1 MELQSELLRR
11 RIDLGN
17 LATGVIG
24 TAAATV
30 DIISDIGIAQTA
42 ANALFTLP
50 APTDTSNG
58 RSVSVA
64 NSGTAPFTINGINVG
79 VGNFS
84 TFEWHNGTWR
94 THVGLAGSDFW
105 RSGSING
112 ILPDG
117 VTDTQDA
124 IFHNGQVVVDTGT
137 STDTGLTLAQLKG
150 TTAADRDATVELG
163 NTMTAIGV
171 DATGKVRISNSLG
184 ITDSRATDTLPQAY
198 AMGTYEEFKQS
209 ATIGLSAASVGG
221 NIPTYSELHTTRR
234 YGYAGDLS
242 GGPVRQDV
250 DLDDGRQYFRL
261 SVNATTWGPWTLE
274 SKPASD
280 FNLQDLLQLSGTA
293 KVSLNGEITWTNRL
307 ITMTAGN
314 GRNQEP
320 SGYHDINT
328 PAVGLA
334 IPVSDGTT
342 RVVVA
347 ATAGQTG
354 LSGGVLINSW
364 EALWYLV
371 PRGSGNGFVPAN
383 FRIQVYSSATTAG
396 LFAPAIN
403 PQGDAGTWVRICSRN
418 GDSQGNEFHWG
429 FGESCGVGAQ
439 FGGAGMAA
447 QETSARQMDKTRA
460 LIGGYA
466 FRPWN
471 LTNSVTSFGFNG
483 SYIRAISSG
492 GNSADINSSGYR
504 DINPPAAG
512 TVIYGVGGVANS
524 AWRATV
530 ANDGMYRMGEAYL
543 GEGPTAATAVAD
555 LGTYETLWFAHD
567 VNGGTNAGTWYKT
580 FYGNNFVAPAHWIFV
595 AQRNDGGFITI
606 FTGEELNRGEFLW
619 AGKREQLLNKSRFE
633 VTSMGRFD
641 CRWTQAGFFAGTAA
655 NGIASGGGTAGVLVS
670 WPANT
675 LMSAMDSDQGRAFTW
690 IEVPTAGYAI
700 PMLDAA
706 GTRTRVVQTI
716 GGTRFIPLGAWE
728 SLVYI
733 PQQNGPNNST
743 VDRGWFIVNYGDSRH
758 IPANAM
764 TIASWA
770 ANGAQAGASTN
781 KTRIKMGDGTYIQP
795 GVSLQSVG
803 AAVLGDHAQGTTVDD
818 WRNVVVAGQTG
829 PGMSAVMPA
838 VVGVTGPYG
847 APYTPQYRAIS
858 NQLSPRGSVELRGLL
873 ALNTN
878 ITVGSPIIA
887 FLPGVFVVNNPIVMA
902 QATSSGLQ
910 DNQPVPVQLRFSN
923 GTINGSDG
931 TTITAFSGSLNT
943 TINPYFTLAANGNG
957 KAAGALAWVS
967 FDNIILPHG

>member
-1 MELQSELLRR
+1 MEINSYLLRE
-11 RIDLGN
+11 RINLGN
-17 LATGVIG
+17 LAAGPIG

-30 DIISDIGIAQTA
+30 DIVADIGIAQTTA
-42 ANALFTLP
+42 GVVLSLP
-50 APTDTSNG
+50 NPTDTRNG

-64 NSGTAPFTINGINVG
+64 NSGSTSFTVNGINIG

-112 ILPDG
+112 VLPDG

-137 STDTGLTLAQLKG
+137 ITDTGLTLAQLKG
-150 TTAADRDATVELG
+150 VTAGDRDGTVELG
-163 NTMTAIGV
+163 NAMTAIGV

-184 ITDSRATDTLPQAY
+184 VTDSRATDTLPQAY
-198 AMGTYEEFKQS
+198 QMGTYEEFKTS
-209 ATIGLSAASVGG
+209 SVVGLTAASVGG
-221 NIPTYSELHTTRR
+221 SIPTYSELHTTRR
-234 YGYAGDLS
+234 YGFAGDLS

-261 SVNATTWGPWTLE
+261 SINATTWGPWTLE

-280 FNLQDLLQLSGTA
+280 FNLQDMLHLSGTA
-293 KVSLNGEITWTNRL
+293 KVSLTNEITWAGRL

-334 IPVSDGTT
+334 IPVSDGST
-342 RVVVA
+342 RVVTA

-354 LSGGVLINSW
+354 LSGGVPLNIW
-364 EALWYLV
+364 ESLWYFV

-383 FRIQVYSSATTAG
+383 FRIQVYSSAATAG
-396 LFAPAIN
+396 LFAPAID

-418 GDSQGNEFHWG
+418 GDNSSNEFHWG
-429 FGESCGVGAQ
+429 FGESCGTGAQ

-471 LTNSVTSFGFNG
+471 LTNSAVSFGFNG
-483 SYIRAISSG
+483 SYIRSISSG
-492 GNSADINSSGYR
+492 GASSDINASGYR

-512 TVIYGVGGVANS
+512 TIIYGVGGLANS

-530 ANDGMYRMGEAYL
+530 ANDAMNRMGEAYL
-543 GEGPTAATAVAD
+543 GEGPSAVTLVAD

-567 VNGGTNAGTWYKT
+567 VNGGTNVGTWYKT
-580 FYGNNFVAPAHWIFV
+580 VYWGNFVAPAHWIFV
-595 AQRNDGGFITI
+595 AQRNDGGFVTI
-606 FTGEELNRGEFLW
+606 FTGEELDRGEFLW
-619 AGKREQLLNKSRFE
+619 AGKREKILSKSRFE
-633 VTSMGRFD
+633 ITSSGRFD
-641 CRWTQAGFFAGTAA
+641 CRFTSNPFFAGTAA
-655 NGIASGGGTAGVLVS
+655 NGIGTSGSAAGALIS
-670 WPANT
+670 WPDNSGMMA
-675 LMSAMDSDQGRAFTW
+675 AMDSDQGRPYTW
-690 IEVPTAGYAI
+690 INVPSAGYAI

-716 GGTRFIPLGAWE
+716 SGKRYIPLSQWE
-728 SLVYI
+728 TLVYI
-733 PQQNGPNNST
+733 PSQNGISAGT
-743 VDRGWFIVNYGDSRH
+743 LDRGWFVVNYGDTRH
-758 IPANAM
+758 IPANAL
-764 TIASWA
+764 TIATWSA
-770 ANGAQAGASTN
+770 DGAFAGANTN

-795 GVSLQSVG
+795 GLTFPT
-803 AAVLGDHAQGTTVDD
+803 AAPVQGDHAHGTTMDD
-818 WRNVVVAGQTG
+818 WRDIVVAGQTG
-829 PGMSAVMPA
+829 PGMTAALPA
-838 VVGVTGPYG
+838 VVGITGPWG
-847 APYTPQYRAIS
+847 APYNPQFRVIS
-858 NQLSPRGSVELRGLL
+858 NQLSPRGSIELRGLFS
-873 ALNTN
+873 LNTN
-878 ITVGSPIIA
+878 VVAVSTVIG
-887 FLPGVFVVNNPIVMA
+887 FLPGVQVYQTSIVMA
-902 QATSSGLQ
+902 QATASSLQ
-910 DNQPVPVQLRFSN
+910 DNQPVPIQVRLSN
-923 GTINGSDG
+923 QTINGSSG
-931 TTITAFSGSLNT
+931 VAIIAFNSSLNT

-957 KAAGALAWVS
+957 KAAGTLTWLA
-967 FDNIILPHG
+967 FDNIFVPHG